1 MSSRRATLATNLGGQ
16 TPFRWAWEGY
26 GILDK
31 FINQD
36 KEYTLWHTEK
46 SMLPFPPEIKCLWAS
61 EEWHYFHSDAF
72 VLRLSFQF
80 THSVSPLKQLPVF
93 LKITWCHPTPRA
105 MKTAAMPLELSC
117 QLSKEQFYFKAK
129 QIQRNQE
136 LFSQMSYVFEAF
148 FSQLMHFHSLKVLL
162 GLRFVLCSCFCKW
175 TVFREFIGNI
185 TQSSLPPVTLQN
197 RLINHAIAP
206 MVALL
211 LPWPEA
217 AGGETCL
224 RGWVAAWGHPAR
236 CLQALQ
242 CFSWDHHFG
251 TLGIPSEPFKNFVC

>member
-148 FSQLMHFHSLKVLL
+148 FSSHNWCTS
-162 GLRFVLCSCFCKW
+162 
-175 TVFREFIGNI
+175 TVWKYYWAF
-185 TQSSLPPVTLQN
+185 
-197 RLINHAIAP
+197 
-206 MVALL
+206 ALFY
-211 LPWPEA
+211 
-217 AGGETCL
+217 
-224 RGWVAAWGHPAR
+224 VAASVNE
-236 CLQALQ
+236 QY
-242 CFSWDHHFG
+242 
-251 TLGIPSEPFKNFVC
+251 LGSS